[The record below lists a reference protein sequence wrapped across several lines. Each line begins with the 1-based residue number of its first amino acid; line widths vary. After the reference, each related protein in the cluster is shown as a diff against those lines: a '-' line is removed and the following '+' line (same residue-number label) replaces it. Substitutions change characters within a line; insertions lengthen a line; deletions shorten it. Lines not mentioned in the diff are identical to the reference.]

1 MPEGC
6 CCRDAVKFCRKCLS
20 WFSFISTHCRKKIQ
34 RTLSC
39 CSSTLSG
46 WLITGYGKNSQPYS
60 LRSQA
65 SQGVTKRAIHLHN
78 QCRWIEFT
86 TISITI
92 MTMIYVIMV
101 GRFESDSRVFFC
113 TLASSI
119 NIINTCQVGG
129 HRFMS
134 SYHDVT
140 FIQKLVADAMMRAR
154 EFVNKIVMET
164 LD

>member
-1 MPEGC
+1 MQLNSVANVYHGL
-6 CCRDAVKFCRKCLS
+6 V
-20 WFSFISTHCRKKIQ
+20 STHCRNKIQ
-34 RTLSC
+34 TTLSF

-46 WLITGYGKNSQPYS
+46 WLITGYGKNSQPYP

-65 SQGVTKRAIHLHN
+65 SEGVTKRAIHLHD

-86 TISITI
+86 TISIII
-92 MTMIYVIMV
+92 MTMIYVIIV
-101 GRFESDSRVFFC
+101 GRFESDSRIFFC

-119 NIINTCQVGG
+119 IIISTCQVGG

-140 FIQKLVADAMMRAR
+140 FIQKKLLRMQ
-154 EFVNKIVMET
+154 
-164 LD
+164 